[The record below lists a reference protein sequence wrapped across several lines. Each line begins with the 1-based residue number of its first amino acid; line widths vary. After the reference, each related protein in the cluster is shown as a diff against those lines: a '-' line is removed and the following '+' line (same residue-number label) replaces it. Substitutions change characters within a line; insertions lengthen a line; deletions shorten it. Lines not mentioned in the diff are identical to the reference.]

1 MVDQTYLFCEK
12 FLENETNYSN
22 SYNAVIHFDLYRKVG
37 LKNRKK
43 KHLSIKSE
51 LLIRLA
57 SLLRRLHNA
66 CAEFVD

>member
-1 MVDQTYLFCEK
+1 MQSFTLIYTEK
-12 FLENETNYSN
+12 SVKESE
-22 SYNAVIHFDLYRKVG
+22 
-37 LKNRKK
+37 K